1 MKQYTKEQISEAI
14 SYWTC
19 QLKLMTESY
28 NNCVDALINEF
39 GHDLVVSNEKT
50 YNLSKEDLAR
60 MYDVLN
66 FTLFDNSLK
75 SIRLEYWPEDLI
87 VDKLNENA

>member
-1 MKQYTKEQISEAI
+1 MKQYTKEQIFEAI
-14 SYWTC
+14 SYWTR

-50 YNLSKEDLAR
+50 
-60 MYDVLN
+60 
-66 FTLFDNSLK
+66 
-75 SIRLEYWPEDLI
+75 
-87 VDKLNENA
+87 

>member
-1 MKQYTKEQISEAI
+1 MDG
-14 SYWTC
+14 
-19 QLKLMTESY
+19 MT
-28 NNCVDALINEF
+28 F
-39 GHDLVVSNEKT
+39 GIG
-50 YNLSKEDLAR
+50 NLNKEDLAR

-75 SIRLEYWPEDLI
+75 SIRLEYWPENLI